1 VLRRLGPCGNDISS
15 TVITTFRY
23 VGPNELSENAMSI
36 PLHDDAAD
44 LRRLADLVDRV
55 AVGDAP
61 DEVMARAL
69 QSLQRLVP
77 SDLAAVLRLVEP
89 TVMRVVAAA
98 GPLATESVRG
108 HEVDLAR
115 MPSVRRV
122 LEDRRPRA
130 FLDHDH
136 EAEGDPYDGVLDLP
150 DGHSCMVVPLYAGS
164 RALGCITL
172 DRAQC
177 GVYSDAQVELAGI
190 VGQLVSMALVFAEQA
205 RLLDRYRHQLQ
216 EHNRLLT
223 VAAGGDQVAV
233 RRLERSRS
241 EAMRELVAVAPQV
254 AASGLPVLVQGETG
268 TGKEVL
274 AAALHAWSPRVDGP
288 FVQLNCAAIPA
299 DLVESELFGH
309 VRGAFSGATRDRPGR
324 FRTANGG
331 TLLLDEVGEL
341 SAGVQAKLLRV
352 LQEGCFEPVGSDRTV
367 RVDVRVIAATHVDLQ
382 QAVAQGRFREDL
394 YYRLAVFPLTMPPL
408 RERVDDIVPIA
419 ESVLAERAN
428 AGRGPW
434 TLSAEARAALEGSPW
449 PGNVRELINVLER
462 AMVLCP
468 RGELQPRHLA
478 LGGRR
483 TEPERALPT
492 FEQQERA
499 YLQRLLEATGGKLYG
514 DDGAAARA
522 GLKPTTLRSKLVKHG
537 LR

>member
-1 VLRRLGPCGNDISS
+1 MG
-15 TVITTFRY
+15 
-23 VGPNELSENAMSI
+23 ELT
-36 PLHDDAAD
+36 DYTAD
-44 LRRLADLVDRV
+44 LHRLAELV

-69 QSLQRLVP
+69 SALQALVP

-98 GPLATESVRG
+98 GPLASPEVQG
-108 HEVDLAR
+108 HEVDLSR

-122 LEDRRPRA
+122 LEDRRPHA
-130 FLDHDH
+130 FVEHEHSHD
-136 EAEGDPYDGVLDLP
+136 GDPYDGVLDLP
-150 DGHSCMVVPLYAGS
+150 DGHSCMVVPLYTGP

-172 DRAQC
+172 DRAVC
-177 GVYSDAQVELAGI
+177 GVYTPEQVELAGV

-233 RRLERSRS
+233 RRLERGRS
-241 EAMRELVAVAPQV
+241 PAMRELVAMAPQV
-254 AASGLPVLVQGETG
+254 AASDLPVLIEGETG

-274 AAALHAWSPRVDGP
+274 ARALHAWSRRVDGP
-288 FVQLNCAAIPA
+288 FVQLNCAAIPSE
-299 DLVESELFGH
+299 LVESELFGH

-341 SAGVQAKLLRV
+341 TPEVQAKLLRV

-367 RVDVRVIAATHVDLQ
+367 RVDVRVLAATHVDLQ
-382 QAVAQGRFREDL
+382 AAVAAGRFREDL

-419 ESVLAERAN
+419 EQVLEGRAV

-434 TLSAEARAALEGSPW
+434 VLSPEAQQALQQARW

-468 RGELQPRHLA
+468 AGEIGRGHLG
-478 LGGRR
+478 LGGDARR
-483 TEPERALPT
+483 GTVALPT
-492 FEQQERA
+492 FAEQERA
-499 YLQRLLEATGGKLYG
+499 YLERLLEASDGKLYG
-514 DDGAAARA
+514 EGGAAERA
-522 GLKPTTLRSKLVKHG
+522 GLRPTTLRSKLVKHG